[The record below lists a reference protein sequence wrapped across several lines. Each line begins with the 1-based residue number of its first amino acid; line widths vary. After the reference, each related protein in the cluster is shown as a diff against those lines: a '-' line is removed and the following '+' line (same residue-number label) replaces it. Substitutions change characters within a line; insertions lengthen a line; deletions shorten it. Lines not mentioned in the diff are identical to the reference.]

1 MKRFVII
8 LILFVSLKFVL
19 ADITINE
26 VVYNPEGPDN
36 NKEFIEIFSDN
47 YINLSGCIVEDS
59 YSTDTLELLNYYNSQ
74 YSLIVEEGFN
84 YSGINASIYSVGAT
98 IGNNLNND
106 EDFIIIKDQNN
117 SILDVLHYYS
127 EWGADDN
134 GNSLC
139 KISNVWQ
146 ECSPTPGSSNS
157 FSEQDENN
165 CDWTIFIIL
174 NRTVF
179 EDPEFQVKVLKLTGE
194 GKANLTVDKW
204 IEDSRGN
211 IVKTYSSWNA
221 ENVLNYKTSS
231 KYSPS
236 LAKGDVYFIKAKI
249 VGISCEDTDV
259 SNDFISEMIF
269 ISDEQSSTNPNSSM
283 NITKI
288 SPSSA
293 EFGDIVKAEINVYRG
308 DTAKYAVYA
317 YVENDEDTVSE
328 KVAMHFKD
336 KFTNYFLTVP
346 IQLNPDCDERYD
358 DGKYNVVLEGLD
370 LKTMSEFEIEGR
382 NDDFCEEAAN
392 DDDFVQ
398 SSRKSYGYELISS
411 PYEFEIGTEC
421 SSKVRLINSGDESL
435 SFDIY
440 SYIYRGS
447 RCYSGEREENLKTV
461 LVKSG
466 KSVDAE
472 LINKVLEADPGDYKL
487 KIKIKPEHLVNPK
500 EITRDIKLTAQE
512 KIEEAENQITGN
524 PLTLFRTRDPKIVY
538 ESTSYKA
545 RNKVTFFLISSLA
558 LLTLILLWKK

>member
-1 MKRFVII
+1 MKRFFII
-8 LILFVSLKFVL
+8 LILFVSIKFVL
-19 ADITINE
+19 ASTIINE
-26 VVYNPEGPDN
+26 VMYNPEGSDN

-47 YINLSGCIVEDS
+47 YINLTDYIIEDS

-74 YSLIVEEGFN
+74 YSLIVEEGFDYN
-84 YSGINASIYSVGAT
+84 GINASVYSVGAT
-98 IGNNLNND
+98 IGNNLNNN
-106 EDFIIIKDQNN
+106 EDLIIIKN
-117 SILDVLHYYS
+117 SSDIILDVLHYYS
-127 EWGADDN
+127 EWGANDN

-146 ECSPTPGSSNS
+146 ECTPSPGLSNS
-157 FSEQDENN
+157 FSNQDENN

-179 EDPEFQVKVLKLTGE
+179 KDPEFQVKVLKLTGE

-204 IEDSRGN
+204 IEDSKGN
-211 IVKTYSSWNA
+211 VIKTYSSWNP

-236 LAKGDVYFIKAKI
+236 LAKGDAYFIKAKI
-249 VGISCEDTDV
+249 VDISCEDIDV

-269 ISDEQSSTNPNSSM
+269 ISDEQLNTNPNSSI

-288 SPSSA
+288 SPASA
-293 EFGDIVKAEINVYRG
+293 EFGDIIKAEINVYRG
-308 DTAKYAVYA
+308 NTAKYAVYA
-317 YVENDEDTVSE
+317 HVENDADRVSE
-328 KVAMHFKD
+328 KVTMHFKD

-346 IQLNPDCDERYD
+346 IQINPNCNERYD

-370 LKTMSEFEIEGR
+370 LKTTSEFEIEGINNDLCEEAS
-382 NDDFCEEAAN
+382 NDDFVE
-392 DDDFVQ
+392 
-398 SSRKSYGYELISS
+398 SSRRSYGYELISS
-411 PYEFEIGTEC
+411 PYEVEIGNEC
-421 SSKVRLINSGDESL
+421 SSKIRLINSGDESL
-435 SFDIY
+435 SFDVY

-447 RCYSGEREENLKTV
+447 KCYSGEREENLKTV
-461 LVKSG
+461 LVKAG

-472 LINKVLEADPGDYKL
+472 LINKVLEADAGDYKL
-487 KIKIKPEHLVNPK
+487 KIRIKPEHLIHPK
-500 EITRDIKLTAQE
+500 EITKDIKLISEE
-512 KIEEAENQITGN
+512 KTEESENQITGN
-524 PLTLFRTRDPKIVY
+524 PITLFRTRDPKIVY

>member
-19 ADITINE
+19 ADTAINE
-26 VVYNPEGPDN
+26 VMYNPEGSDN

-47 YINLSGCIVEDS
+47 YINLTGYIIEDS
-59 YSTDTLELLNYYNSQ
+59 YSTDTLQLLNYYNSQ
-74 YSLIVEEGFN
+74 YSLIVEEGFDYN
-84 YSGINASIYSVGAT
+84 GINASVYSVGAT

-106 EDFIIIKDQNN
+106 EDLIIIKNSNN
-117 SILDVLHYYS
+117 TVLDVLHYYS
-127 EWGADDN
+127 EWGASNN

-139 KISNVWQ
+139 KINNVWQ
-146 ECSPTPGSSNS
+146 ECSPTAGLSNS
-157 FSEQDENN
+157 FSDQNEDS
-165 CDWTIFIIL
+165 CDWTILIIL

-179 EDPEFQVKVLKLTGE
+179 EDPEFQVKLLKLTGE

-204 IEDSRGN
+204 IEDSKGN

-236 LAKGDVYFIKAKI
+236 LAKGDAYFIKAKI
-249 VGISCEDTDV
+249 VDISCDDTNV
-259 SNDFISEMIF
+259 SNDFIYEMIF
-269 ISDEQSSTNPNSSM
+269 ISDEQLSTNSNSSM

-288 SPSSA
+288 SPNSA

-317 YVENDEDTVSE
+317 YVENDEDRVSE
-328 KVAMHFKD
+328 KVTMHFKD

-346 IQLNPDCDERYD
+346 IQLKPDCDERYD

-370 LKTMSEFEIEGR
+370 LKTTSEFEIEGIN
-382 NDDFCEEAAN
+382 NDLCEEASN
-392 DDDFVQ
+392 EDDFVT

-411 PYEFEIGTEC
+411 PYEAEIGNEIIT
-421 SSKVRLINSGDESL
+421 KVRLINEGDESL
-435 SFDIY
+435 SFDVY

-447 RCYSGEREENLKTV
+447 KSYSGEREENLKTV
-461 LVKSG
+461 LVRAG
-466 KSVDAE
+466 KSIDDE
-472 LINKVLEADPGDYKL
+472 LINEVLDADPGDYKL
-487 KIKIKPEHLVNPK
+487 KIRIKPEHLIHPK
-500 EITRDIKLTAQE
+500 EITRDISLTSPAKESQ
-512 KIEEAENQITGN
+512 NQVTGN
-524 PLTLFRTRDPKIVY
+524 PITLFRTRDPKIVY

-545 RNKVTFFLISSLA
+545 RNKVTYFLISSLA
-558 LLTLILLWKK
+558 LLTLILLWRK